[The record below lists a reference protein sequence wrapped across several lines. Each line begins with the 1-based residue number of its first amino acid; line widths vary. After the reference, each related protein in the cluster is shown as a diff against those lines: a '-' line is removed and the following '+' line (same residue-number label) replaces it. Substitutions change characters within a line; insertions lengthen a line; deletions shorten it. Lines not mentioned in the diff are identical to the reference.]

1 MNDVTE
7 TIRRFV
13 LETALRGESAAS
25 LADDTPLQTSGILDS
40 LKTAELITLLEQ
52 RFGVVL
58 DVYDT
63 GVDRFDTIGMIAST
77 VSEKQS
83 HKTGGKITAP

>member
-1 MNDVTE
+1 MMDDVTE

-13 LETALRGESAAS
+13 LETALPGESDAS

-40 LKTAELITLLEQ
+40 LKTLELITLLEE

-63 GVDRFDTIGMIAST
+63 GVDRFDTIRDIAAT
-77 VSEKQS
+77 VSEKS
-83 HKTGGKITAP
+83 RSRGKTIAG